1 MINVQHIIYNGT
13 NNYFI
18 TNGRPWEYR
27 LYLDE
32 NEEKLIMKKLKSLFP
47 SIRFWHKLL
56 MPLKFEQHRHF
67 YFTNPADEAFFLL
80 WSSEGI
86 EI

>member
-1 MINVQHIIYNGT
+1 MTNVHCIIHNGT

-18 TNGRPWEYR
+18 THEFTWEY
-27 LYLDE
+27 LSCLDE
-32 NEEKLIMKKLKSLFP
+32 HEEKLIMKKLKSLFT

-80 WSSEGI
+80 WSSDGI